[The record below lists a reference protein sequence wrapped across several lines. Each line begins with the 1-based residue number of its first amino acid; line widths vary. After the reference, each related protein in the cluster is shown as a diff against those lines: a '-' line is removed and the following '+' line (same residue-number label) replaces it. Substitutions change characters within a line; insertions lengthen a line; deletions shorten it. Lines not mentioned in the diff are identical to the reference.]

1 MIKQLQ
7 LRNFRIFDEEVT
19 IRFRPITL
27 LIGKNN
33 AGKSSIIQFLLM
45 LQQSIGLNSKAFLDS
60 RGEKVDL
67 GTFYGLKN
75 SNSLKRFLDFSLHVQ
90 ENSSPR
96 SQLGAYLQEKGIKF
110 YEHPLEYQIA
120 AKILYNKQ
128 NLFQGKDW
136 KLTLLSNH
144 QTILQRPTPITE
156 NSQFLQTSGEYSVES
171 SDSNPEEIRENQA
184 EQCCLES
191 IAQTIRTMEHIGPNR
206 RMMPRTID
214 TGENIP
220 SHHVGRSGEYALH
233 HLWKLSKN
241 HHGRSELIYPH
252 LKKIVDIQNITFS
265 EKGDLAQCE
274 AQNVKTRAR
283 TNIANFG
290 FGTSESLPIIV
301 QGAMMAPRTTLLVE
315 QPEAQIHPSA
325 QLELGSFFVD
335 LWKQRKVHSIIETHS
350 ANILLR
356 LQRSIARGDLN
367 ADDVSVVFFD
377 VENEKSVVNNLEINE
392 DGSIEDGLPMEF
404 FHQDIWEA
412 MDLEVGE

>member
-1 MIKQLQ
+1 MIKKLQ

-67 GTFYGLKN
+67 GKFYGLKN
-75 SNSLKRFLDFSLHVQ
+75 SNSRKHFLDFSLHVQ
-90 ENSSPR
+90 EDSSPR
-96 SQLGAYLQEKGIKF
+96 SQLGAYLKEKDIDF
-110 YEHPLEYQIA
+110 YKHPPEYRIA
-120 AKILYNKQ
+120 TKVLYNKQ

-144 QTILQRPTPITE
+144 QTILQRSAPITE
-156 NSQFLQTSGEYSVES
+156 NSQFLQTIGEYSMES
-171 SDSNPEEIRENQA
+171 SDANPEVIRKNQA

-191 IAQTIRTMEHIGPNR
+191 IAQTIRTMDHIGPNR
-206 RMMPRTID
+206 RTMPRTID
-214 TGENIP
+214 TGRNIP
-220 SHHVGRSGEYALH
+220 SHHVGRNGEYALH
-233 HLWKLSKN
+233 HLWELWKN
-241 HHGRSELIYPH
+241 RNVRSELIYPH
-252 LKKIVDIQNITFS
+252 LKRIVSIQNITFS
-265 EKGDLAQCE
+265 ETGDLALCE
-274 AQNVKTRAR
+274 AQNVKTGAR

-290 FGTSESLPIIV
+290 FGTSQCLPIIV
-301 QGAMMAPRTTLLVE
+301 QGAMMSPITTLLVE
-315 QPEAQIHPSA
+315 QPETQIHPSA
-325 QLELGSFFVD
+325 QLEMGSFFVD

-350 ANILLR
+350 GNILLR

-367 ADDVSVVFFD
+367 ADDVSVVFLD
-377 VENEKSVVNNLEINE
+377 IENGKSVVNNLEINE
-392 DGSIEDGLPMEF
+392 DGSIEGGLPMEF